1 MGFFSDIRV
10 DRNLTKCMTVRDLS
24 GPEAAQTLMRL
35 RKIAPTSVSKLM
47 QRLARATGDEAERI
61 EEIMEFLLDD
71 ETLPYYRDGLKAN
84 AHPRVLKAMVRVFC
98 VAKTYQP
105 NALLPFLSDAELS
118 QSALLRIVQ
127 KRVEDMDHVA
137 LLSKAYG
144 LPPAERS
151 ALFKI
156 LMGIKDDALIPELVN
171 RANAQDPGIRLGV
184 VRLLSRYD
192 TAVTRST
199 LMERLQDEHKQ
210 VRAAAL
216 DALAEM
222 NTPVDIGVL
231 CKLLRD
237 PDMKIQNRAI
247 EVVIQ
252 RNDPATVSHLV
263 ELLKDKSEHVRRA
276 GVEVLNGLEFPSAV
290 EDLLMA
296 LKDED
301 WWVRARAADALARI
315 GGRRV
320 VEAVVR
326 LLRSD
331 DEYIRRSAVEILNST
346 RDEVALEHLLE
357 ALGDSDWWVRERAID
372 ALAKIGNK
380 AAVPAL
386 VKLMYD
392 DVQAAPV
399 VLRALVTLGTE
410 HNVRDVLS
418 MLGSDDNAVVIE
430 SLQTLAELVDAA
442 QAERVVK
449 AIKRRAHG
457 GDDDLRSAALGAL
470 KRINARLVG
479 SRSGS
484 KPKRRAEASASPPQR
499 RRASDQI
506 DRQRREKKLDVT
518 RLKPGDMI
526 GDRYKFIRRVG
537 RGAFSTVLLV
547 KDLEISEEL
556 ILKVLH
562 DKMTSDSAMIKRFIR
577 ELKYS
582 RKINH
587 EHVIRIYDFIR
598 IAKMRAISMEY
609 FPSMTLSSELEQKKP
624 LPFDRAIHIAAS
636 VASGIAAANDMG
648 VVHRDLKPGNILI
661 NKKNQVKIVDFGISA
676 AMSTSDT
683 KLTKTGILIGT
694 PRYMAPEQVLGKK
707 LDGRTDIYSL
717 GVIFYEMLVGKTAF
731 AGDDNMAVL
740 YQHVHGNIDPVH
752 KVNPDVPLPL
762 SNIVSRM
769 MAVHPRKRYQSMHE
783 VEETLRSYKL

>member
-1 MGFFSDIRV
+1 MLGFFNDIRV
-10 DRNLTKCMTVRDLS
+10 DRNLTKCMSYSNLS
-24 GPEAAQTLMRL
+24 GPEGAQTLSRL
-35 RKIAPTSVSKLM
+35 RKIASTSVSKLLR
-47 QRLARATGDEAERI
+47 RLASAMGEEAERI
-61 EEIMEFLLDD
+61 EEILDFLLDD
-71 ETLPYYRDGLKAN
+71 DTLPFYFDGLKSN
-84 AHPRVLKAMVRVFC
+84 AHPRVLKAMVRILC
-98 VAKTYQP
+98 ASKLYKP
-105 NALLPFLSDAELS
+105 GSLLKLIDNPDISKPALLKII
-118 QSALLRIVQ
+118 QQ
-127 KRVEDMDHVA
+127 RVSDMDSVA
-137 LLSKAYG
+137 LLGKAYV

-151 ALFKI
+151 ALFRI
-156 LMGIKDDALIPELVN
+156 LMKLKDYALVPELVN
-171 RANAQDPGIRLGV
+171 RANAKDPGIRLGV
-184 VRLLSRYD
+184 VRLLSQYD

-199 LMERLQDEHKQ
+199 LMERLGDQHKQ

-222 NTPVDIGVL
+222 DTPVDIGVL
-231 CKLLRD
+231 CELLKD
-237 PDMKIQNRAI
+237 PNLGIQARAI
-247 EVVIQ
+247 DVVIK

-263 ELLKDKSEHVRRA
+263 ALLKDKSEHVRRA

-290 EDLLMA
+290 ENLLVA

-346 RDEVALEHLLE
+346 RDEVALDHLLE

-380 AAVPAL
+380 AAVPVL
-386 VKLMYD
+386 IKLMYD

-399 VLRALVTLGTE
+399 VLRALITLGSE
-410 HNVRDVLS
+410 HEVRDVLS
-418 MLGSDDNAVVIE
+418 MLGSKDNATVVE
-430 SLQTLAELVDAA
+430 SLQTLAELVDTA

-449 AIKRRAHG
+449 AIKRRVHG
-457 GDDDLRSAALGAL
+457 SDEDLRGSALRAL
-470 KRINARLVG
+470 KRINARLVS
-479 SRSGS
+479 SRSTTS
-484 KPKRRAEASASPPQR
+484 KQVADSSVVQNRRG
-499 RRASDQI
+499 D
-506 DRQRREKKLDVT
+506 DDRRETTRHFKKLDVT

-526 GDRYKFIRRVG
+526 GERYKFIRRVG
-537 RGAFSTVLLV
+537 RGAFSSVLLV

-562 DKMTSDSAMIKRFIR
+562 DKMSSDPAMIKRFIR

-587 EHVIRIYDFIR
+587 EHVIRIYDFVR
-598 IAKMRAISMEY
+598 LNKMRAISMEY

-624 LPFDRAIHIAAS
+624 LPFDRAIHIAVS

-676 AMSTSDT
+676 AIATSDT

-740 YQHVHGNIDPVH
+740 YQHVHGNIEPVH
-752 KVNPDVPLPL
+752 KVNQNVPLPL

-769 MAVHPRKRYQSMHE
+769 MAVHPRKRYQSMHD
-783 VEETLRSYKL
+783 VEETLRSYRT